1 MKVSLL
7 YHLLLGH
14 SRLPL
19 QSHLYKTSAVKGCNS
34 KEVTTLQQH
43 WFCKF
48 IFLKTERL
56 DQLVVFKHSNSFEY
70 FHWSQNFGLGL
81 NSEGIKCSTDIQRF
95 GHLTYIVKSLW
106 CRVGRAPGWTN
117 RSSPL
122 VCKTLCG
129 YRWEKILLLCLSLPH
144 HQILKY
150 CIKNV
155 GKHCWGKE
163 WGVKVS

>member
-1 MKVSLL
+1 MKVLDSFLTPLNSMKVSLL

-56 DQLVVFKHSNSFEY
+56 DQLVVFTHSNSFEY

-81 NSEGIKCSTDIQRF
+81 NSEGKMQHRYPKIWAFDI
-95 GHLTYIVKSLW
+95 HCEV
-106 CRVGRAPGWTN
+106 
-117 RSSPL
+117 PL
-122 VCKTLCG
+122 VQSWKGT
-129 YRWEKILLLCLSLPH
+129 WVNK
-144 HQILKY
+144 
-150 CIKNV
+150 
-155 GKHCWGKE
+155 
-163 WGVKVS
+163 